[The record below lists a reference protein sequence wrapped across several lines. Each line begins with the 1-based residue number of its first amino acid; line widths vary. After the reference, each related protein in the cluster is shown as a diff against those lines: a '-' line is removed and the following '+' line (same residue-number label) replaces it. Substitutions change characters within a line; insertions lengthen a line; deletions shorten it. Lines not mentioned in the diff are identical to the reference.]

1 MRKIKNDAQKLHKIC
16 LKSNFY
22 TNFRP
27 EYGPNFAQIV
37 REIPCQDENST
48 TLNLSKR

>member
-16 LKSNFY
+16 PKSNFY

-27 EYGPNFAQIV
+27 EYGPNFAQIA
-37 REIPCQDENST
+37 REIPCQ
-48 TLNLSKR
+48 R